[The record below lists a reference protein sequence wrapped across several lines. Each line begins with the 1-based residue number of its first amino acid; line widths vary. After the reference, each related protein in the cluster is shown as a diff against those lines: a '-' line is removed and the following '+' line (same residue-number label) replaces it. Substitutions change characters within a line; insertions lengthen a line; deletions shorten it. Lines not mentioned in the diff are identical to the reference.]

1 VTRRGWLVFVL
12 VVLLGAAG
20 AGAWLRAEGT
30 SPEIRAPDAI
40 RIGAGPSA
48 LALELFDAGSGLRE
62 VRVLLK
68 HARGEAALVEERYP
82 GSWIRGGSPG
92 QVTRV
97 EVPVDPALLHLKS
110 GDAFLHVFVR
120 DWSWRDGFRGNQ
132 SVREVPLAVDLDAPR
147 IRVVSGL
154 TYVSRGGAGSVTY
167 TVSEPTSRDGV
178 RVGDVSFRGF
188 ESGGGLTRF
197 ALFAVPTDA
206 PPDPSIRVFAVDEVG
221 NESEASW
228 PAVFKERAL
237 PEAQVTLQ
245 PRFLNTKVRGLAR
258 SENLSIEDPAEAFRE
273 INTTL
278 RRANEMRIRE
288 ALATSAAE
296 PLWHG
301 PFEQLSNS
309 KVTSRFGEHRRY
321 HIGGKPVSEATHL
334 GYDLASTAA
343 AKVTAANSGRVAF
356 SGELGIYGNC
366 VLVDHGLGLASLYG
380 HLSRIDVAQ
389 GDRVEK
395 SGVLGLS
402 GATGLAGGDHLHFA
416 ILVGGT
422 YVDPLEWWDADWV
435 RTHIEARLLR
445 STP

>member
-1 VTRRGWLVFVL
+1 MTPRGWLVLVL
-12 VVLLGAAG
+12 VVLLGAGG

-30 SPEIRAPDAI
+30 SPEIRAPESI
-40 RIGAGPSA
+40 RIGAAPRA
-48 LALELFDAGSGLRE
+48 LVLELFDAGSGLRE

-68 HARGEAALVEERYP
+68 HARGEATLVEERYP
-82 GSWIRGGSPG
+82 GSWITGGSPG
-92 QVTRV
+92 QLTRV
-97 EVPVDPALLHLKS
+97 EVPVDPARLDLKS
-110 GDAFLHVFVR
+110 GDAFLHVSVR

-132 SVREVPLAVDLDAPR
+132 SVREVPLAIDLDPPT
-147 IRVVSGL
+147 IRVASGL
-154 TYVSRGGAGSVTY
+154 TYVSRGGAGSVAY

-188 ESGGGLTRF
+188 APGDGRTRF

-206 PPDPSIRVFAVDEVG
+206 PPDPPIRVFAVDEAG

-228 PAVFKERAL
+228 PAVLKEREL

-245 PRFLNTKVRGLAR
+245 PRFLNTTVRELAR

-278 RRANEMRIRE
+278 RRASEVRIRK
-288 ALATSAAE
+288 ALAESAAE

-301 PFEQLSNS
+301 PFEQLVNS

-321 HIGGKPVSEATHL
+321 YVDGKPASEATHL

-343 AKVTAANSGRVAF
+343 AKVTAANSGRVVFA
-356 SGELGIYGNC
+356 GEIGIYGNC

-380 HLSRIDVAQ
+380 HLSRIDIAQ

-395 SGVLGLS
+395 GEVLGLS

-422 YVDPLEWWDADWV
+422 YVDPLEWWDPDWV

-445 STP
+445 SAP

>member
-1 VTRRGWLVFVL
+1 VTTRGWLVFVL
-12 VVLLGAAG
+12 VLLLCAAG
-20 AGAWLRAEGT
+20 AGVWLRAEGT
-30 SPEIRAPDAI
+30 SPEIRAPEAI
-40 RIGAGPSA
+40 RIGAAPSA

-62 VRVLLK
+62 LRVLLK
-68 HARGEAALVEERYP
+68 HARGEFTLVEERYP
-82 GSWIRGGSPG
+82 GSWITGGSAG

-97 EVPVDPALLHLKS
+97 EVPVDPARLDLKS
-110 GDAFLHVFVR
+110 GDAFLHVSVR

-132 SVREVPLAVDLDAPR
+132 SVREVPLAIDLDPPT
-147 IRVVSGL
+147 IRVASGL
-154 TYVSRGGAGSVTY
+154 TYVYRGGAGSVAY

-188 ESGGGLTRF
+188 ATGDGRTRF

-206 PPDPSIRVFAVDEVG
+206 PPEPPIRVFAVDEVG

-228 PAVFKERAL
+228 PAVFKEREL

-245 PRFLNTKVRGLAR
+245 PRFLNTKVRELAR
-258 SENLSIEDPAEAFRE
+258 AENLSIEDPAEAFRE

-278 RRANEMRIRE
+278 RRANELRVRE
-288 ALATSAAE
+288 ALAAPAVE
-296 PLWHG
+296 PLWRG
-301 PFEQLSNS
+301 PFEQLANS
-309 KVTSRFGEHRRY
+309 KVTSGFGEHRRY
-321 HIGGKPVSEATHL
+321 RIAGKPASEATHL

-356 SGELGIYGNC
+356 AGELGIYGNC

-380 HLSRIDVAQ
+380 HLSRIDVAR
-389 GDRVEK
+389 GDRVK
-395 SGVLGLS
+395 KGGALGLS

-422 YVDPLEWWDADWV
+422 YVDPLEWWDPDWV
-435 RTHIEARLLR
+435 QTHIEARLLR